1 MQTDKNN
8 MKVEQSVSIHS
19 HALERPWKRQI
30 VTDPKIAQ
38 HITNFNYT
46 FIDLFNVKV
55 PFFFFKKKKKVIF
68 SRRPLYERC
77 QKMFSVSLLYFDFL
91 YLRRK

>member
-8 MKVEQSVSIHS
+8 MKAEQSVSIHS

-38 HITNFNYT
+38 RITNFNYT
-46 FIDLFNVKV
+46 FIDLCNVKV
-55 PFFFFKKKKKVIF
+55 PFFFFFFLKKVIF

-77 QKMFSVSLLYFDFL
+77 QKMFSVSLLYSDFL
-91 YLRRK
+91 YLRKK

>member
-8 MKVEQSVSIHS
+8 MKAEQSVSIHS

-38 HITNFNYT
+38 RITLMDTKINGQPIKKLKQFRE
-46 FIDLFNVKV
+46 
-55 PFFFFKKKKKVIF
+55 PFKITSGVCK
-68 SRRPLYERC
+68 
-77 QKMFSVSLLYFDFL
+77 
-91 YLRRK
+91 

>member
-8 MKVEQSVSIHS
+8 MKAEQSVSIHS

-38 HITNFNYT
+38 RITNFNYT
-46 FIDLFNVKV
+46 FIDVCNVKV
-55 PFFFFKKKKKVIF
+55 PFFFFLKKVIF

-77 QKMFSVSLLYFDFL
+77 QKMFSVSLLYSDFL
-91 YLRRK
+91 YLRKK

>member
-46 FIDLFNVKV
+46 FIDLCNVKV
-55 PFFFFKKKKKVIF
+55 PFLVEGLYMNVAKKCLVYPYCILIF
-68 SRRPLYERC
+68 YI
-77 QKMFSVSLLYFDFL
+77 
-91 YLRRK
+91 

>member
-8 MKVEQSVSIHS
+8 MKAEQSVSIHS

-38 HITNFNYT
+38 RITNFNYT
-46 FIDLFNVKV
+46 FIDLCNVKV
-55 PFFFFKKKKKVIF
+55 PFFFFFFFKKKLFLVEGLYMNVAKKCLVYPYCILIF
-68 SRRPLYERC
+68 YI
-77 QKMFSVSLLYFDFL
+77 
-91 YLRRK
+91 